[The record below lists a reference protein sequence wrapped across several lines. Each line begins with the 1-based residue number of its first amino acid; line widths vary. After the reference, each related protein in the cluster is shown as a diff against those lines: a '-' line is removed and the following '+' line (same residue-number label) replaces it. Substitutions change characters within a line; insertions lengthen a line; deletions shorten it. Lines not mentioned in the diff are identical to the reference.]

1 MAQLASFEP
10 WQRRSIS
17 TPALARGGPLGY
29 DLESTPLAKRL
40 IPNIHSYL
48 ETNDLNEVA
57 RRALVHV
64 LAIRSWQ
71 LRHDGRFPDRL
82 EALVPEELP
91 SRPLDPF
98 SGRPFGYLSR
108 EESIRTGH
116 LESLPSELPP
126 ESRLLYSVGP
136 N

>member
-57 RRALVHV
+57 RRALVQV
-64 LAIRSWQ
+64 LAIRAWQ

-82 EALVPEELP
+82 DRLGAGGGLP
-91 SRPLDPF
+91 SPPRAPSHPAGQP
-98 SGRPFGYLSR
+98 SG
-108 EESIRTGH
+108 
-116 LESLPSELPP
+116 
-126 ESRLLYSVGP
+126 
-136 N
+136 